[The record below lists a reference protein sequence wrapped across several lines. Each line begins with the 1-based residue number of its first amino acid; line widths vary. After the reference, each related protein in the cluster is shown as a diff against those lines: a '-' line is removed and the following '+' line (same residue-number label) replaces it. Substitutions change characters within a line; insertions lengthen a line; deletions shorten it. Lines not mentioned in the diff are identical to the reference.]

1 MTKNF
6 SLKEF
11 ALSFVTP
18 LPSRDWFVILS
29 LSILLCIGCVSYAG
43 YLFFGIRT
51 GTIVGA
57 AQSDRP
63 VLPKVSRADL
73 TKTLEAYRV
82 RKANYEARNFP
93 RPALTNPSK

>member
-1 MTKNF
+1 MNKSF

-11 ALSFVTP
+11 ALAFVTP
-18 LPSRDWFVILS
+18 LPARDWFVILC
-29 LSILLCIGCVSYAG
+29 LTLLLFIGCVSYAG
-43 YLFFGIRT
+43 YLFIGIRG
-51 GTIVGA
+51 GTIIGS

-73 TKTLEAYRV
+73 TKILDTYRV

-93 RPALTNPSK
+93 RPTLTNPSK